1 MKMLRN
7 EEQKGPQ
14 KRYEDLGEIGIYTEE
29 MNIFKEELLVTEKN
43 ANNILVYNI
52 SIHLAFIIDRF
63 FFQGT
68 SILKMDSLYVFFT
81 QVILTHS
88 TKVLP

>member
-1 MKMLRN
+1 
-7 EEQKGPQ
+7 
-14 KRYEDLGEIGIYTEE
+14 

-63 FFQGT
+63 FFPRHKHTQDG
-68 SILKMDSLYVFFT
+68 LSLCFLYLGHINTFHQSFT
-81 QVILTHS
+81 LIS
-88 TKVLP
+88 MTKA

>member
-1 MKMLRN
+1 
-7 EEQKGPQ
+7 
-14 KRYEDLGEIGIYTEE
+14 

-81 QVILTHS
+81 
-88 TKVLP
+88 